1 MVSPGEQWQASGAG
15 IIYKLAVESP
25 WEFAVGNRTE
35 LTGVDKMTSKVFP
48 TFSVYNF
55 AIVRSSLKHSSYSY
69 SLGPETHEII
79 VSKIPR
85 DETFL
90 RSHLF
95 LAIFFHSKL
104 GQREMIKETR
114 KKSVFIV
121 LKADIIILVCIYS
134 FKIFD
139 QMQNYS

>member
-1 MVSPGEQWQASGAG
+1 
-15 IIYKLAVESP
+15 
-25 WEFAVGNRTE
+25 
-35 LTGVDKMTSKVFP
+35 MTSKVFSI
-48 TFSVYNF
+48 FSVYDF
-55 AIVRSSLKHSSYSY
+55 AIVRSSLKRSSYSY

-79 VSKIPR
+79 VSKLSR

-90 RSHLF
+90 RNHLF
-95 LAIFFHSKL
+95 LATSFPSKL
-104 GQREMIKETR
+104 GQREMIKETK

-139 QMQNYS
+139 QTQNYS

>member
-1 MVSPGEQWQASGAG
+1 
-15 IIYKLAVESP
+15 
-25 WEFAVGNRTE
+25 
-35 LTGVDKMTSKVFP
+35 MTSKVFP

-104 GQREMIKETR
+104 GQREMIKE
-114 KKSVFIV
+114 
-121 LKADIIILVCIYS
+121 
-134 FKIFD
+134 
-139 QMQNYS
+139 M

>member
-1 MVSPGEQWQASGAG
+1 M
-15 IIYKLAVESP
+15 
-25 WEFAVGNRTE
+25 GNRTE
-35 LTGVDKMTSKVFP
+35 LTGVDKMTSKVFSI
-48 TFSVYNF
+48 FSVYDF

-79 VSKIPR
+79 VSKIAR

-90 RSHLF
+90 RNHLF
-95 LAIFFHSKL
+95 LAISFHSKL
-104 GQREMIKETR
+104 GQREMIKDTR
-114 KKSVFIV
+114 RKSVFIV
-121 LKADIIILVCIYS
+121 LKADIIILVGIYS

>member
-35 LTGVDKMTSKVFP
+35 LTGVDKMTSKVFS
-48 TFSVYNF
+48 TFSAYNS
-55 AIVRSSLKHSSYSY
+55 AIVRSWLKHSRYSY
-69 SLGPETHEII
+69 SLGPETHGII

-95 LAIFFHSKL
+95 LAIFFRSKL